1 MIWNGDANMLFFDI
15 DDIAIC
21 AYSLCGDSLE
31 IVKEYIDCIPESL
44 NAIHKI
50 AEALGI
56 KIRFSTVK
64 MLQNYIKNINELR
77 EEDIEKLI
85 SIIRR
90 IVSNRNVSLEE
101 IEEMLK
107 IVFGRK
113 LYIFN
118 KKSDLMEIAFAAL
131 YALFLSILNNIENK
145 YNISQIYIPIQENIA
160 IENIIA

>member
-1 MIWNGDANMLFFDI
+1 VNMSLFDI

-44 NAIHKI
+44 NAIHRI
-50 AEALGI
+50 AESLGV
-56 KIRFSTVK
+56 KIRFSTVVI
-64 MLQNYIKNINELR
+64 LQNYVKNINELR

-90 IVSNRNVSLEE
+90 VANNRNISLEE
-101 IEEMLK
+101 IEEILK

-113 LYIFN
+113 LHIFN
-118 KKSDLMEIAFAAL
+118 KKFDLIEISFAAL
-131 YALFLSILNNIENK
+131 YALFLNILNSIEDK
-145 YNISQIYIPIQENIA
+145 YNINQIYIPIQENIV